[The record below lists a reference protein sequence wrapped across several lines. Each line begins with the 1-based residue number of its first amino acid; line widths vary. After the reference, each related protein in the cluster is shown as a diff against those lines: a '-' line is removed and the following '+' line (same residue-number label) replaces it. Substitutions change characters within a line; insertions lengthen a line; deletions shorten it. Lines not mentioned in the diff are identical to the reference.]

1 MPIKPENAKRYPANW
16 KELRAAVLARAG
28 NCCEGSPAYPDCRI
42 GNGWF
47 RNNTT
52 GETCPPDSG
61 LVTEAWE
68 LADGD
73 SVTLIVLTIAHL
85 EHDELETQDISRLR
99 AWCQKCHLTYDAK
112 HHAQISYHTRK
123 SRKALGD
130 FFTTKGETWK
140 TEKQHRNTQQ

>member
-16 KELRAAVLARAG
+16 KELRAAVLERAG
-28 NCCEGSPAYPDCRI
+28 NACEGSPAYPECRVP
-42 GNGWF
+42 NGWL

-52 GETCPPDSG
+52 GEITDNG
-61 LVTEAWE
+61 LQAEAWG

-73 SVTLIVLTIAHL
+73 SVTFIVLTIAHL
-85 EHDELETQDISRLR
+85 EHDELETQDINRLR

-112 HHAQISYHTRK
+112 HHAQTAYHTRK

-130 FFTTKGETWK
+130 LFTTKGAT
-140 TEKQHRNTQQ
+140 